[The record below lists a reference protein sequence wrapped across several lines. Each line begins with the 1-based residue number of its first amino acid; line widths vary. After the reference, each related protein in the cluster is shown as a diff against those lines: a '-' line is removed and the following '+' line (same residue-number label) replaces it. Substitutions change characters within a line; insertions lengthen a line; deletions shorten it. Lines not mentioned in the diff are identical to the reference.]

1 MISKRFL
8 VALLMLA
15 VGGLAVPAATAQPLG
30 RALAAGKV
38 DRSHG
43 LKVSAQIL
51 PASDKQPPRL
61 SIVAEIPAGWH
72 IYSITQKPG
81 GPKRTIIQLPESTQF
96 RLAGALAA
104 TPGPTVEREKYKDIW
119 PDLDVEEHVGRV
131 TWTAPL
137 ELSNGVD
144 VNALAIEGHMKA
156 FMCSEQCVDVTLPF
170 VARISPAGSMAS
182 VGGMAT
188 AWSALVMAAP
198 AAGETIAAPPAPKD
212 DAPVARPVQVASPKP
227 TELRLATAY
236 ITITG
241 QLDREVLAPGETATL
256 MFNFE
261 PRKGWHIYPLG
272 NLIPL
277 SGGWPTRI
285 VVEDAAGLEIGSPT
299 AINANLK
306 QKPGAEGG
314 VEQYY
319 QGAVQITL
327 PIRVA
332 KGTGPGTYNVT
343 GAIGYQ
349 TCEKTCKQPTGAR
362 FMVPVTVGPAAK
374 PGSVGVLLASASF
387 PPTTKEKDPQESVVM
402 TNAALPNHLAAPVTL
417 DEKFAVAPY
426 GGAGHAGAYGFGF
439 DLLLAFLGGLLL
451 NAMPCVLPV
460 IGLKVMSFVQQAG
473 QNRRRIFTLNLWFAL
488 GMLSVFLVWA
498 SLIAFFSLSASAQFQ
513 KPAFSIALAA
523 ITFAFALSLLGIWEI
538 PLPGFVGSSSTQS
551 VGEREGATGAVAK
564 GVLSTIL
571 ATPCVGPLIGGTI
584 DWTIGSGSTMRIF
597 AIYGAM
603 GFGMAA
609 PYLLIGANPA
619 LLRWLPKPGL
629 WMETFKQ
636 LMGFLLLAT
645 VVWLFSSLPS
655 HYFVASL
662 ALLFGVWMACWWIG
676 RTPLTA
682 EFAQKLRTWT
692 VAAVIV
698 VGVSWLSFQTLLGD
712 PPAAPGQTVVAS
724 NAVWRPFSVE
734 ALQKARAEGKTVL
747 IDFTASWCA
756 TCKFNKPVALRRQ
769 ATEDY
774 MREHGIIGLVADKTV
789 DAPEIDDL
797 MKRLDHPSGLIP
809 FYAVFPGNGGPV
821 ITYKEGPLW
830 QSLLLDMLKQ
840 AGPSR
845 MASKPA
851 SRL

>member
-1 MISKRFL
+1 MVSKRFL
-8 VALLMLA
+8 VALLVLA
-15 VGGLAVPAATAQPLG
+15 GGYSAVSSAMSQPVERAPAAG
-30 RALAAGKV
+30 NV

-51 PASDKQPPRL
+51 PAGDKQPARL
-61 SIVAEIPAGWH
+61 NIVAEIPAGWY

-81 GPKRTIIQLPESTQF
+81 GPKRTIIQLPENTQF
-96 RLAGALAA
+96 RLAGPLAA
-104 TPGPTVEREKYKDIW
+104 APAPTVEREKYKDIW
-119 PDLDVEEHVGRV
+119 PDLAVEEHVGRV

-137 ELSNGVD
+137 ELSAGVD
-144 VNALAIEGHMKA
+144 VSELTIEGQIKA

-170 VARISPAGSMAS
+170 VARLSPTGSTAG
-182 VGGMAT
+182 VGGMAA

-198 AAGETIAAPPAPKD
+198 ETGESIAAPPAPKEESP
-212 DAPVARPVQVASPKP
+212 AGKPNETAASKP
-227 TELRLATAY
+227 TEPKLATPY
-236 ITITG
+236 ITLTG
-241 QLDREVLAPGETATL
+241 QLDREVVAPGESATL
-256 MFNFE
+256 KLNFE
-261 PRKGWHIYPLG
+261 PKKGWHIYPLG
-272 NLIPL
+272 DIIPP

-285 VVEDAAGLEIGSPT
+285 VVANAAGLEVGTPV
-299 AINANLK
+299 AAKANLK
-306 QKPGAEGG
+306 QKPGEEGA
-314 VEQYY
+314 VEKYY
-319 QGAVQITL
+319 QGPVQITL
-327 PIRVA
+327 PVRVPT
-332 KGTGPGTYNVT
+332 GTASGTYHLT

-349 TCEKTCKQPTGAR
+349 TCENQCKQPTGAR
-362 FMVPVTVGPAAK
+362 FTVPVTVGATAK
-374 PGSVGVLLASASF
+374 PGSVSMLFANASF
-387 PPTTKEKDPQESVVM
+387 PPTPKEKDPQTSEDKII
-402 TNAALPNHLAAPVTL
+402 APLPEHSAAPVTL

-426 GGAGHAGAYGFGF
+426 GGGGHAGAYGFGF

-473 QNRRRIFTLNLWFAL
+473 QNRGRIFTLNLWFAL
-488 GMLSVFLVWA
+488 GVMSVFLVWA

-513 KPAFSIALAA
+513 KPEFSITLAA

-538 PLPGFVGSSSTQS
+538 PLPGFVGSSNAQS

-603 GFGMAA
+603 GLGMAS

-619 LLRWLPKPGL
+619 LLRWLPKPGI

-682 EFAQKLRTWT
+682 EFAQKLRTWA
-692 VAAVIV
+692 VATVIV
-698 VGVSWLSFQTLLGD
+698 VGVTWLSFQTLLGEPD
-712 PPAAPGQTVVAS
+712 VVAGQS
-724 NAVWRPFSVE
+724 VATKNSVWRPFSVE
-734 ALQKARAEGKTVL
+734 ALQKARVEGKTVL
-747 IDFTASWCA
+747 IDFTARWCA
-756 TCKFNKPVALRRQ
+756 TCKWNKPVALRRK

-789 DAPEIDDL
+789 EAPEIDDL

-851 SRL
+851 GRM